1 MKSFNKNKILIVA
14 VVMAIMS
21 CSTDDG
27 TPMPAE
33 EYMQIINLNAPMA
46 GGQGQTASGVFT
58 KFDFSTSTVT
68 SSETDW
74 DIAFRGTTIIVNGG
88 SGSGTIDEPLRNGAA
103 AAYIQNNIFSDVESI
118 SENLFVQDSAN
129 GLAIPTG
136 SGNGWYNYTGSPNHL
151 IVPIPGKTLVFRTH
165 DLKYAKVE
173 ILSYYKD
180 FDSSIAENARYY
192 TFNFLY
198 QPDENLNSF

>member
-165 DLKYAKVE
+165 DFKYAKVE

-180 FDSSIAENARYY
+180 FDSSTAENARYY
-192 TFNFLY
+192 TFNYVY

>member
-192 TFNFLY
+192 TFNYVY

>member
-1 MKSFNKNKILIVA
+1 MKLFNKNKFLIVA
-14 VVMAIMS
+14 VVITFIS
-21 CSTDDG
+21 CNTDDE
-27 TPMPAE
+27 TPTSAQ
-33 EYMQIINLNAPMA
+33 EYTQIINLNAPMI
-46 GGQGQTASGVFT
+46 GGQGQAASGVFT
-58 KFDFSTSTVT
+58 KFDFSTSNVT

-88 SGSGTIDEPLRNGAA
+88 SDSGTIDEPLRNGAA
-103 AAYIQNNIFSDVESI
+103 AAYIQNNIFSEVETVN
-118 SENLFVQDSAN
+118 ENLFIQDSAN

-136 SGNGWYNYTGSPNHL
+136 SGNGWYNYTGSPDHL
-151 IVPIPGKTLVFRTH
+151 IVPIPGKTLVFRTR
-165 DLKYAKVE
+165 DFKYAKVE

-192 TFNFLY
+192 TFNYLY